1 MKKIVFGLFALLM
14 VMSCTKD
21 TFEIEEQ
28 SSFVPKAL
36 QIVEPVGL
44 KLESTF
50 VTDKVSINVKLPQ
63 DGVYRLKIKNIE
75 GKLVSQE
82 KLTAVKG
89 DNLLSIYT
97 NSLEKTSYSI
107 DLQDESGNIL
117 GSSIFVIL
125 N

>member
-1 MKKIVFGLFALLM
+1 MKKITIGLLFLGMLVACTRDEFQIEDPM
-14 VMSCTKD
+14 V
-21 TFEIEEQ
+21 
-28 SSFVPKAL
+28 FVPETL

-63 DGVYRLKIKNIE
+63 DGIYRLKIKNIE

-107 DLQDESGNIL
+107 DLQDESGNVL